1 MTFFSV
7 SRSIVKADE
16 AKPNA
21 IKSRNKLV
29 ALAQWA

>member
-7 SRSIVKADE
+7 SRSIAKADE
-16 AKPNA
+16 AKPDT

-29 ALAQWA
+29 ALAQQA

>member
-7 SRSIVKADE
+7 SRSIVKSNE
-16 AKPNA
+16 AKRDT

-29 ALAQWA
+29 ALAQLA